1 MSTDDT
7 SKSPEEPGVE
17 VLEIPSDKL
26 DEAAEALK
34 PLLGDGGPE
43 PRLSG
48 TGCRHTTGGDLH
60 CGDTDQ
66 V

>member
-1 MSTDDT
+1 MTSQET
-7 SKSPEEPGVE
+7 SKQPEDPGVE

-26 DEAAEALK
+26 DEAVKALK
-34 PLLGDGGPE
+34 PLLGDGE
-43 PRLSG
+43 PDARLSG

-60 CGDTDQ
+60 CGDTDN